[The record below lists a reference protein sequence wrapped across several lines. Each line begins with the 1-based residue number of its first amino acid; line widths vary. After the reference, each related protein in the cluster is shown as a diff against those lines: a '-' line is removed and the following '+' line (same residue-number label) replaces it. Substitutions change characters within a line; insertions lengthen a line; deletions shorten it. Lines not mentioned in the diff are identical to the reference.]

1 VTVRMVMLGRQG
13 SGKGT
18 QCARVAER
26 FGIVHVS
33 TGDMLRSAVRQSTP
47 VGRAVKE
54 VIEQG
59 GLVDD
64 ELMASLVQGRLGEDD
79 TRTAGWV
86 LDGFP
91 RTLGQAVSLDRI
103 SEARPVNCV
112 INLDVPKDIVLA
124 RLTVRREA
132 EQRSDDSPEAV
143 ARRLEL
149 YETQTAPLIEHYEHA
164 GKLRVVDGVGSM
176 DEVFDRLC
184 RAITEATGIGA

>member
-1 VTVRMVMLGRQG
+1 MTVRMVMLGRQG

-18 QCARVAER
+18 QCARVAAR

-54 VIEQG
+54 IIDQG

-79 TRTAGWV
+79 TRTSGWV

-91 RTLGQAVSLDRI
+91 RTLGQALSLDRI
-103 SEARPVNCV
+103 TEVRPVNCV
-112 INLDVPKDIVLA
+112 INLDVPKDVVLA

-132 EQRSDDSPEAV
+132 EQRTDDSPEAV

-149 YETQTAPLIEHYEHA
+149 YETQTAPLIEHYERA
-164 GKLRVVDGVGSM
+164 GKLHVVDGVCSM
-176 DEVFDRLC
+176 EEVFDRLC
-184 RAITEATGIGA
+184 RAITDATGISA

>member
-1 VTVRMVMLGRQG
+1 MTVRMVMLGRQG

-112 INLDVPKDIVLA
+112 INLDVPKDVVLA

-176 DEVFDRLC
+176 EEVFDRLC

>member
-1 VTVRMVMLGRQG
+1 MTVRMVMLGRQG

-149 YETQTAPLIEHYEHA
+149 YETQTAPLIEYYEHA

-176 DEVFDRLC
+176 EEVFDRLC

>member
-1 VTVRMVMLGRQG
+1 MTVRMVMLGRQG

-18 QCARVAER
+18 QCARVAAR

-54 VIEQG
+54 IIDQG

-79 TRTAGWV
+79 TRTSGWV

-91 RTLGQAVSLDRI
+91 RTLGQALSLDRI
-103 SEARPVNCV
+103 TEVRPVNCV
-112 INLDVPKDIVLA
+112 INLDVPKDVVLA

-132 EQRSDDSPEAV
+132 EQRTDDSPEAV

-149 YETQTAPLIEHYEHA
+149 YETQTAPLIEHYERA

-176 DEVFDRLC
+176 EEVFDRLC
-184 RAITEATGIGA
+184 RAISDATGISA

>member
-1 VTVRMVMLGRQG
+1 MTVRMVMLGRQG

-33 TGDMLRSAVRQSTP
+33 TGDMLRSAVRKSTP

-54 VIEQG
+54 IIEQG

>member
-1 VTVRMVMLGRQG
+1 MTVRMVMLGRQG

-33 TGDMLRSAVRQSTP
+33 TGDMLRSAVRKSTP

-54 VIEQG
+54 IIEQG

-112 INLDVPKDIVLA
+112 INLDVPKDVVLA